1 MIETEARAP
10 SGFVGRAGELDAL
23 AQALAAARAGTSG
36 LLLLAGEGGYGKTL
50 LLEEF
55 ARRSGLR
62 RERIL
67 WGRSPEQRGVPAL
80 WPWSQ
85 ALGELVE
92 ALDETALRALLGS
105 AAAHVAQVVPPLHER
120 LGLAVGPAGGDDNR
134 FRIFGGIAR
143 FLARAA
149 AEEPL
154 LLLFDDLHFADGASL
169 ALLDFLAQEL
179 RDTRVL
185 LIGAYRPR
193 EIRHT
198 DGVGWVARARGH
210 VHLQGFDREEVALFL
225 QARAG
230 VVASDAV
237 VARLFAASEGHP
249 FFLDEMVRVLKS
261 GGELSSDREPEV
273 HGRLPEGVRAA
284 IRQRLAPLD
293 ADTRRTLELAAVLGR
308 SFSSSTLEIACAAP
322 AATVLAHLSDAA
334 VHGIVEETADAP
346 SSFRFTHA
354 LIREAVYGDLLPA
367 ARATAHRRVALA
379 LERRAGG
386 SADPPLVEL
395 AHHFYFSAALGDAHK
410 AVDYC
415 ARAAERAFALGAYEE
430 SVTLHQRALQALA
443 MQGRDDPRLLE
454 LRLAL
459 GASLWRAGA
468 ERQARETFA
477 RAADAARASRDALAL
492 ARAALGLSTTAGLT
506 GARDDEPLILLEEA
520 LAELGTDETPLRSLL
535 LATLSMRLCFGTERA
550 RERQLAESAL
560 AIAERL
566 GDPAALAI
574 ALVAQHLAYWEPD
587 GLEQRRVIAQR
598 IVETGGV
605 AGPTVVL
612 EGRMWRIVDA
622 LEEGDLATVDVEL
635 ETLDRRAHEDGLARW
650 VSQAAFMRAMRALL
664 SCRYDDAAQLG
675 ARGLALRPVEE
686 HNNAAQFH
694 LVQRFAAL
702 RDRGGLAALDA
713 EVEAMAVTHSAL
725 PVWRAGL
732 ALLRADTGRPR
743 DAQAILERFVP
754 EAQIVLDR
762 DPSWLPTLALL
773 AEVASLVGDAARAR
787 VIADA
792 LAPYAERMVVMGTAI
807 ACYGSVARHAG
818 LAEATAGDSDAAG
831 RLLEQALAANDRLA
845 APALAARTRHDLAS
859 LLLSRGDADA
869 PARAAALIDEA
880 RALADEH
887 GLGVIAESLAR
898 LRHAPAAPRAP
909 DRTASAAPTSAR
921 AALDS
926 ATLRR
931 EGDYWTVRHGGIE
944 IRLKHSKGL
953 DQLAT
958 LLRNPGREMHVL
970 DLAAGESGEV
980 GAAALPLAAEGLR
993 TTADAGDAGEL
1004 LDAQARATYRAR
1016 VAALREEIDEARA
1029 FNDPERAAHAEREL
1043 EFLSDELA
1051 RAVGLGGRSRKAASA
1066 AERARQNAS
1075 RTISAVI
1082 RRIAAEDPVLGQYL
1096 TATVHT
1102 GTFCSYDPDPRAP
1115 IAWVF

>member
-1 MIETEARAP
+1 MIETEGRVP
-10 SGFVGRAGELDAL
+10 SGFVGRAGELDTL
-23 AQALAAARAGTSG
+23 AQALAAARAGSSG

-55 ARRSGLR
+55 ARRCGLR

-92 ALDETALRALLGS
+92 ALDEAALRALLGS
-105 AAAHVAQVVPPLHER
+105 SAAHVAQVVPPIHER
-120 LGLAVGPAGGDDNR
+120 LGLAVGPSGGDDNR

-149 AEEPL
+149 ADEPL

-179 RDTRVL
+179 RDARVL

-193 EIRHT
+193 ELRGADT
-198 DGVGWVARARGH
+198 VGWVARARGH
-210 VHLQGFDREEVALFL
+210 VRLHGFDREEVSLFL

-237 VARLFAASEGHP
+237 VARLYAASEGHP

-293 ADTRRTLELAAVLGR
+293 PDTRQILELAAVLGR
-308 SFSSSTLEIACAAP
+308 SFSSSTLEVACETS
-322 AATVLAHLSDAA
+322 ATAVLAHLSDAA
-334 VHGIVEETADAP
+334 AHGVVEEAGDAP

-354 LIREAVYGDLLPA
+354 LVREAVYGDLLPA
-367 ARATAHRRVALA
+367 ARAAAHRRVALA
-379 LERRAGG
+379 LERRAAG

-415 ARAAERAFALGAYEE
+415 ARAAGRAFALGAYEE

-443 MQGRDDPRLLE
+443 MQGRDDPRLVE

-468 ERQARETFA
+468 DRQARETYA
-477 RAADAARASRDALAL
+477 RAADLARAGGDAPAL
-492 ARAALGLSTTAGLT
+492 ARAALGFSTTAGLT
-506 GARDDEPLILLEEA
+506 GARDDEPLALLEEA
-520 LAELGTDETPLRSLL
+520 LAALGEDATPLRSLL

-550 RERQLAESAL
+550 RERQLAASAL

-566 GDPAALAI
+566 EDPAALAV
-574 ALVAQHLAYWEPD
+574 ALVAQHLAYWDPD
-587 GLEQRRVIAQR
+587 GLEQRRAIAQR
-598 IVETGGV
+598 IVAAGGA
-605 AGPTVVL
+605 AGPTVEL
-612 EGRMWRIVDA
+612 EGRMWRVVDA
-622 LEEGDLATVDVEL
+622 LEEADLATVDVEL
-635 ETLDRRAHEDGLARW
+635 DALERRAHEDGLARW
-650 VSQAAFMRAMRALL
+650 VSQAAFGRGMRALL
-664 SCRYDDAAQLG
+664 ACRYDEAAELG
-675 ARGLALRPVEE
+675 ARALALRPVEE

-702 RDRGGLAALDA
+702 RDRGGLAALET
-713 EVEAMAVTHSAL
+713 EVEAMAVKHSAL

-743 DAQAILERFVP
+743 DARPLLERFVP
-754 EAQIVLDR
+754 GPEIVLDR

-773 AEVASLVGDAARAR
+773 AEVASLVGDAARAA

-792 LAPYAERMVVMGTAI
+792 LRPYVDRMVVMGTAI

-818 LAEATAGDSDAAG
+818 LAEAAAGRSDAAE
-831 RLLEQALAANDRLA
+831 RLLERALEANERLA
-845 APALAARTRHDLAS
+845 APALAARTRCDLAT
-859 LLLSRGDADA
+859 LLLSRGDPTGAT
-869 PARAAALIDEA
+869 RAAVLIDEA
-880 RALADEH
+880 RAIAHEH
-887 GLGVIAESLAR
+887 GLDAIASALAR
-898 LRHAPAAPRAP
+898 LDPARDPAS
-909 DRTASAAPTSAR
+909 SAATGATTTTTTPHVAHDT
-921 AALDS
+921 
-926 ATLRR
+926 ATLLRQ
-931 EGDYWTVRHGGIE
+931 GDFWTVRHGGIE
-944 IRLKHSKGL
+944 FRLKHSKGL

-970 DLAAGESGEV
+970 DLAAGEV
-980 GAAALPLAAEGLR
+980 GAPAASVLAAEGLGVS
-993 TTADAGDAGEL
+993 ADAGDAGDL
-1004 LDAQARATYRAR
+1004 LDAQARATYRTR
-1016 VAALREEIDEARA
+1016 IAALRAEIDEARG
-1029 FNDPERAAHAEREL
+1029 FNDPERAARAEHEL
-1043 EFLSDELA
+1043 EFLADELA
-1051 RAVGLGGRSRKAASA
+1051 RAVGLGGRSRTAAAA

-1082 RRIAAEDPVLGQYL
+1082 RRIAAESPLLGRYL